1 MLSNLDHD
9 YRARQDLKGDDKFR
23 YENGLMNN
31 NELRNLE
38 AGYNLDDARKR
49 AREEEERRRE
59 ERRRSNN
66 DTSSRSSSSTSS
78 GRSYSSGGSIDVLDA
93 ARMINDKKLPQSLR
107 DSSKKYVRNYLKYN
121 EGKNKRLD
129 EELKKELHKGSF
141 GSALGLFII
150 GFILYLVFFS

>member
-1 MLSNLDHD
+1 MFSNPDHD

-49 AREEEERRRE
+49 AREEEERRR
-59 ERRRSNN
+59 SNN
-66 DTSSRSSSSTSS
+66 DTSSSSSSSSSSSTSS
-78 GRSYSSGGSIDVLDA
+78 GRSYRSGGSIDVLDA
-93 ARMINDKKLPQSLR
+93 ARMMNDKKLPQSLR

-121 EGKNKRLD
+121 EGKDKRLD

>member
-1 MLSNLDHD
+1 MFSNPDHD

-49 AREEEERRRE
+49 AREEEERRR
-59 ERRRSNN
+59 SNN
-66 DTSSRSSSSTSS
+66 DTSSSSSSSTSS
-78 GRSYSSGGSIDVLDA
+78 GRSYRSGGSIDVLDA
-93 ARMINDKKLPQSLR
+93 ARMMNDKKLPQSLR

-121 EGKNKRLD
+121 EGKDKRLD

>member
-1 MLSNLDHD
+1 MFSNPDHD

-49 AREEEERRRE
+49 AREEEERRR
-59 ERRRSNN
+59 SNN
-66 DTSSRSSSSTSS
+66 DTSSSSSSSSTSS
-78 GRSYSSGGSIDVLDA
+78 GRSYRSGGSIDVLDA
-93 ARMINDKKLPQSLR
+93 ARMMNDKKLPQSLR

-121 EGKNKRLD
+121 GGKNKRLD